1 MRLLINEPG
10 LFLGVKEGMIEVR
23 RPRGKRNGAGKGEGN
38 EKEKEEENEKAGGKD
53 GEERV
58 LEVAVPKL
66 DQVSVLTRSVAFS
79 SDFVRLLSEY
89 HVPLVFYSGYGYPE
103 VVVSGADEAGSVALR
118 RAQYAARDGP
128 LGVALA
134 KSFVYGKLM
143 NQRALLYSM
152 ARNRERSDPPLSEA
166 LFKASSALR
175 DFAEEAVA
183 VKAGSCDE
191 ARVPLMEVEANGASA
206 YWDAVGAALSKV
218 VEFPG
223 RKKRYDGATDPVNVA
238 LNYLYTVLGT
248 ECALQLKLN
257 GLDPYAGFLHEDSP
271 RRPGL
276 AMDLIEEFREPV
288 VDRAVI
294 RLAFERKLE
303 KAVEGDRLT
312 REARKEVYKAYAERM
327 EAPVTFLNRR
337 LPIQDHLTLQ
347 ARRIGEH
354 VMGREDYTP
363 FAEGL

>member
-1 MRLLINEPG
+1 
-10 LFLGVKEGMIEVR
+10 MIEVR
-23 RPRGKRNGAGKGEGN
+23 K
-38 EKEKEEENEKAGGKD
+38 GKD
-53 GEERV
+53 KV
-58 LEVAVPKL
+58 LEVAVPKVE
-66 DQVSVLTRSVAFS
+66 QVSVLTKSAAFS
-79 SDFVRLLSEY
+79 SDFLRLLSQY
-89 HVPLVFYSGYGYPE
+89 HVSLVLYSGFGYPE
-103 VVVSGADEAGSVALR
+103 VVVQGAEETGSVLLR
-118 RAQYAARDGP
+118 KAQYEARNGA

-134 KSFVYGKLM
+134 KSFVYGKIG

-152 ARNRERSDPPLSEA
+152 AKNRRESDPELSRRLLAASEDMGRYADAAVSMEA
-166 LFKASSALR
+166 S
-175 DFAEEAVA
+175 
-183 VKAGSCDE
+183 SCDE
-191 ARVPLMEVEANGASA
+191 ARGPLMEVEANAASE

-218 VEFPG
+218 IEFPG
-223 RKKRYDGATDPVNVA
+223 RKKRYDGADDPVNVA

-248 ECALQLKLN
+248 ECALQLGLC

-303 KAVEGDRLT
+303 KAVEGGRLT

-327 EAPVTFLNRR
+327 ESLVTFLNRR
-337 LPIQDHLTLQ
+337 LPLQDQIALQ

-354 VMGREDYTP
+354 VMGRDAYSP
-363 FAEGL
+363 FRDGSA

>member
-1 MRLLINEPG
+1 MRLLINESG
-10 LFLGVKEGMIEVR
+10 LFLGVKEGMVEVR
-23 RPRGKRNGAGKGEGN
+23 RPRRKGN
-38 EKEKEEENEKAGGKD
+38 EGDKGKETGEKA
-53 GEERV
+53 

-103 VVVSGADEAGSVALR
+103 VVVSGAEETGSVLLR
-118 RAQYAARDGP
+118 KAQYEARKGG

-152 ARNRERSDPPLSEA
+152 ARNRKETDPELAKKLLSTSEGMIKYA
-166 LFKASSALR
+166 DAAASAR
-175 DFAEEAVA
+175 ATD
-183 VKAGSCDE
+183 CDG
-191 ARVPLMEVEANGASA
+191 ARVPLMEVEANAASE
-206 YWDAVGAALSKV
+206 YWNAVGLALFKV

-248 ECALQLKLN
+248 ECALQLKLQ

-294 RLAFERKLE
+294 RLAFERKLD

-312 REARKEVYKAYAERM
+312 REARKEVYRAYAERM

-337 LPIQDHLTLQ
+337 LSIQDHLTLQ

-354 VMGREDYTP
+354 VMGRDVYAP
-363 FAEGL
+363 FR